1 MATRVVLLL
10 AIIVGAAV
18 AAYGLLVDKSGQ
30 NIAFATAGLFIL
42 GVALAISGFL
52 LGMGAIG
59 RGREGRTLGGV
70 GLALLGGVFLLAAA
84 GALAGATIFAIVVL
98 F

>member
-1 MATRVVLLL
+1 MATKLVLLL
-10 AIIVGAAV
+10 GIIVGAAV
-18 AAYGLLVDKSGQ
+18 AAYGLLIDKSGQ

-42 GVALAISGFL
+42 GISLAISGFL
-52 LGMGAIG
+52 LGMSAIG
-59 RGREGRTLGGV
+59 SGREGRGV
-70 GLALLGGVFLLAAA
+70 RGLALAFLGGLFLLAAA

>member
-1 MATRVVLLL
+1 MATKLVLLL
-10 AIIVGAAV
+10 AMVAGAAV

-42 GVALAISGFL
+42 GVALAITGFL
-52 LGMGAIG
+52 LGMSAIG
-59 RGREGRTLGGV
+59 SGREGRTLRGL
-70 GLALLGGVFLLAAA
+70 GLAFLGGLFLLAAA
-84 GALAGATIFAIVVL
+84 GALAGATVFAIVVL